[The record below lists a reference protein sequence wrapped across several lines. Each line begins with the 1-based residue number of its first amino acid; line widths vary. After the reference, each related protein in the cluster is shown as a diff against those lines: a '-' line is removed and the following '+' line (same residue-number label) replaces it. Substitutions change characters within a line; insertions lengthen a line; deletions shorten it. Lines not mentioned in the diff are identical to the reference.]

1 MLIEWDP
8 SLTVGDKQIDR
19 DHQALVATIN
29 ELCEAVVNN
38 NGADIIER
46 ILLELTDYV
55 EYHFNHEEQIMRR
68 YHYPGTKE
76 HVQQHA
82 DLIIGLSTLVY
93 KLEAKTNSVSTDTV
107 AFLKHWLIEH
117 VKGSDMMLGEFLREV
132 YP

>member
-55 EYHFNHEEQIMRR
+55 EYHFNYEEQIMRR
-68 YHYPGTKE
+68 YHYPGTSE
-76 HVQQHA
+76 HVQ
-82 DLIIGLSTLVY
+82 
-93 KLEAKTNSVSTDTV
+93 
-107 AFLKHWLIEH
+107 
-117 VKGSDMMLGEFLREV
+117 
-132 YP
+132 